1 MMHLNNPSIPRRR
14 SLVRLSCTFLQLL
27 SVVTAFQTSSQQPQW
42 SSASSTNP
50 NRYQRNHDNVS
61 ILKSTSFPI
70 LESDHVTTNRDIE
83 YELLIGRPFQ
93 LEEKEDSANCIT
105 EIVLQSDHTIYV
117 GQSDG
122 PLFQKAVGSW
132 SYDQEAFPSDV
143 AFAMKLYRTYKAG
156 YKGSDMGEF
165 SFVVSRIFVGYL
177 TQVGHAIAIEG
188 SIYNDD
194 DEEDATILGAR
205 DGRMAR
211 VGFFSMIDTTPSKE
225 DQENGE
231 IDNNQRP
238 NFMMRTSTSF

>member
-1 MMHLNNPSIPRRR
+1 M
-14 SLVRLSCTFLQLL
+14 RLSCSFLHLL
-27 SVVTAFQTSSQQPQW
+27 SVVKAFQTSSQQPQW
-42 SSASSTNP
+42 SSLSTNP
-50 NRYQRNHDNVS
+50 NRYQRKHNIG
-61 ILKSTSFPI
+61 ILKSTSFPVPSN
-70 LESDHVTTNRDIE
+70 LESGLVTNRDIE

-231 IDNNQRP
+231 INNNQRP